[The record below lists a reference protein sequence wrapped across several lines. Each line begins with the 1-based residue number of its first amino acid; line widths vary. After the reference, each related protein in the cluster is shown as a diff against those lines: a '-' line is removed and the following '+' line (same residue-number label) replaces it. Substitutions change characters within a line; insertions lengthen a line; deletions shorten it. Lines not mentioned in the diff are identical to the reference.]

1 MNKQPE
7 SEKTSQ
13 LLRIL
18 GIPSEQIKENAMN
31 EWEENAE
38 ENGEENGDLPLPPVW
53 DEKRGEYVSETPN
66 QLFARSM
73 ADLRRLMAQAEETEA
88 KGGE

>member
-66 QLFARSM
+66 QLFAESL
-73 ADLRRLMAQAEETEA
+73 ADLRRLLAKA
-88 KGGE
+88 KGKEVNDG